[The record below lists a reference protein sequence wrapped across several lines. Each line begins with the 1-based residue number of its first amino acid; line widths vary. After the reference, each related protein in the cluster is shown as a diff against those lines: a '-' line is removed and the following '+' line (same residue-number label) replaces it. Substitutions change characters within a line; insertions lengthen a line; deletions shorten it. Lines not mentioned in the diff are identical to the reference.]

1 MARFEMSGGAK
12 FWYYF
17 INIFT
22 FASLYFIKVAV
33 MKAFEDMQNKARH

>member
-22 FASLYFIKVAV
+22 LASLYFVKVAV
-33 MKAFEDMQNKARH
+33 LKALEDMHAKQAR

>member
-1 MARFEMSGGAK
+1 MGNTNKPTPGEN

-22 FASLYFIKVAV
+22 FGSLYFIKIVIKRAIQEAT
-33 MKAFEDMQNKARH
+33 K

>member
-1 MARFEMSGGAK
+1 MAKFQVSGGAN

-22 FASLYFIKVAV
+22 FGSLYFIKVAA
-33 MKAFEDMQNKARH
+33 MKALADINRTKD